1 MTVRRTTK
9 SAAGFTLV
17 EIMIAIVI
25 LTVAVIGTSNF
36 RYYAAADARKAGIHI
51 MAARIGLLL
60 CENWR
65 GVMGDETFD
74 PVTSFSSE
82 LTITEDLFVTESE
95 KDEYQLGGFTFL
107 GRYKVV
113 VNNINYYVILLWKD
127 VSTGLRALNITVA
140 WPPRGEE
147 GAGLTGAEKL
157 FQLTTYT
164 STD

>member
-1 MTVRRTTK
+1 MAVKRKTK

-36 RYYAAADARKAGIHI
+36 RYYAAADARKAGVHI

-65 GVMGDETFD
+65 GVQGSETFD
-74 PVTSFSSE
+74 PETSFG
-82 LTITEDLFVTESE
+82 LDLDITEDIFTTQAEI
-95 KDEYQLGGFTFL
+95 DQYQLGGFTFL
-107 GRYKVV
+107 GRYIVI
-113 VNNINYYVILLWKD
+113 VNNVNYYVILVWRD
-127 VSTGLRALNITVA
+127 VSVGLRALSVTVA

-147 GAGLTGAEKL
+147 HIGLTGSEKL